1 MFPNCKH
8 LAPLAIALLIFCAPS
23 QSGHAGKYFVAQDH
37 SHAADDNPG
46 SAEKPWKTIGKA
58 AATLQP
64 GDTVVV
70 KSGIYR
76 ERIKPANSGTE
87 NNPITY
93 RAAHR
98 DEVVISGADRLTGWK
113 PCPSDKSPHAENI
126 YYVDVDWSPP
136 ALYADNRKLR
146 MAREPDEG
154 WWVADGG
161 RKNTLVDRANLTGDM
176 SRFVDAQIF
185 WWDVNITSQSVRTVK
200 RAEASTLTLQKPWGY
215 DRTVEADKDRYYLR
229 GKLALLDRP
238 GEWAAE
244 MHGDGY
250 RLYLWPPEGENPKE
264 MLVEASKRD
273 RFLIEYGD
281 RKHLVFDGFEVRHG
295 ASHGI
300 GSWARRSRG
309 INIFNC
315 HVHHNL
321 GNGIY
326 LRYTEHT
333 NARNNRILH
342 NKSGVSCGTSNHL
355 EIVANEIGQNNYDG
369 LIVSHDSSN
378 VLIRR
383 NFIHDHH
390 RWGHPDNVQYY
401 RGVRNVRLE
410 QNVLLNGGQAVM
422 MEDVQNS
429 SLTDNLIVGTGA
441 FAVILGHDTVDD
453 FTVDH
458 NTIAMSGWGCIRS
471 TKGRH
476 SITNNI
482 LCPGP
487 GTAIGG
493 GSADGLT
500 SDYNLFW
507 KPEKFG
513 SNLLAVGGIWTRSLA
528 EHRRHNDLDEHSIRA
543 NPKFRNAPAA
553 WAMSSS
559 KRLTDCTR
567 TRIYLRSDAGVFKPD
582 DRVEL
587 ALDGQRRRV
596 TKVGKDFIEFDP
608 ALDTLLEKAV
618 TIINWRDSEDF
629 TLDYRLSPD
638 SPARG
643 AAADG
648 SDLGTTLSLP
658 DLRDP
663 DAVLEQLRSGAD
675 Q

>member
-1 MFPNCKH
+1 MFANCRH
-8 LAPLAIALLIFCAPS
+8 LAPLAIALLLLCVLP
-23 QSGHAGKYFVAQDH
+23 HAAHSEKYFVAQDH
-37 SHAADDNPG
+37 PRAADDNPG
-46 SAEKPWKTIGKA
+46 TAEHPWKTIGKA
-58 AATLQP
+58 AATLRP
-64 GDTVVV
+64 GDTVVIQ
-70 KSGIYR
+70 SGIYR
-76 ERIKPANSGTE
+76 ERVKPANSGTE
-87 NNPITY
+87 DERITY
-93 RAAHR
+93 RVAPG
-98 DEVVISGADRLTGWK
+98 EQVVISGADRLTGWQ
-113 PCPSDKSPHAENI
+113 PCPSDESPYAKNI
-126 YYVDVDWSPP
+126 LYVDIDWSPP
-136 ALYADNRKLR
+136 ALYADNRKLP

-154 WWVADGG
+154 WWVAEGG
-161 RKNTLVDRANLTGDM
+161 GEETLVDRENLSGDT
-176 SRFVDAQIF
+176 SRFVNAQIF

-200 RAEASTLTLQKPWGY
+200 NAEDGNLTLDEPWGY
-215 DRTVEADKDRYYLR
+215 GRTIEAGKDRYYVR
-229 GKLALLDRP
+229 GKLAFLDRP

-244 MHGDGY
+244 AHGDGY
-250 RLYLWPPEGENPKE
+250 RLYLWPPKGKDPED
-264 MLVEASKRD
+264 MLVEASNRS
-273 RFLIEYGD
+273 RFLVEYGNH
-281 RKHLVFDGFEVRHG
+281 KHLVFDGFEVRHG

-300 GSWARRSRG
+300 GSWSRTSRD
-309 INIFNC
+309 INILNC

-321 GNGIY
+321 GNGLY

-333 NARNNRILH
+333 TARDNRVLH
-342 NKSGVSCGTSNHL
+342 NKSGVSCGTSNNL
-355 EIVANEIGQNNYDG
+355 KIVGNEIGHNNYDG
-369 LIVSHDSSN
+369 LIVSHDSSD

-422 MEDVQNS
+422 MEDVKDS

-441 FAVILGHDTVDD
+441 FAVILGHNTVDN

-458 NTIAMSGWGCIRS
+458 NTIAMSGWGCISS
-471 TKGRH
+471 TKGSH
-476 SITNNI
+476 TVTNNI

-487 GTAIGG
+487 GTALA
-493 GSADGLT
+493 GSADRLK
-500 SDYNLFW
+500 SDHNLFW
-507 KPEKFG
+507 KPEEFG
-513 SNLLAVGGIWTRSLA
+513 GNVFAMGGIWTRSLA
-528 EHRRHNDLDEHSIRA
+528 EHRQHNDLDEHSIRA

-567 TRIYLRSDAGVFKPD
+567 ARIYLRSDAGVFKPG

-587 ALDGQRRRV
+587 DLDGQRRRV
-596 TKVGKDFIEFDP
+596 TKVGKDFIEIDP

-629 TLDYRLSPD
+629 ALDYRLSPD